1 MGEVSP
7 CVAIALPTESK
18 LPEVLNAAG
27 AEERVRIHCGDLR
40 QAPALL
46 GCGEYSLAVCN
57 PPYEAAG
64 SGFPSATE
72 QERIARQAEDLTLD
86 ALADAAS
93 RLLKY
98 AGRFCAVFPAR
109 RAFEMMRALHEAGL
123 EPKRMQTVHARA
135 DKPPRVVL
143 IEAVKGAADGL
154 KWLEPLLL
162 YDADGRPSAQ
172 LREAY
177 GEV

>member
-1 MGEVSP
+1 M
-7 CVAIALPTESK
+7 
-18 LPEVLNAAG
+18 
-27 AEERVRIHCGDLR
+27 
-40 QAPALL
+40 
-46 GCGEYSLAVCN
+46 
-57 PPYEAAG
+57 
-64 SGFPSATE
+64 
-72 QERIARQAEDLTLD
+72 
-86 ALADAAS
+86 
-93 RLLKY
+93 KY
-98 AGRFCAVFPAR
+98 GGRFCAVFPAR

-143 IEAVKGAADGL
+143 IEAVKGAAGGL

-162 YDADGRPSAQ
+162 YDADGWPSAQ